1 MCKATEYCCP
11 DAKHC
16 LTPTAK
22 VCGATA
28 KCAADETCCPLT
40 KVRSLS
46 IVRGAVRLSR
56 EVARPSLTTGLA
68 LVAALRQGRRRLQVP
83 VRRPEVLLLPVR
95 PHSPSRQKHPQRK
108 RKAELV
114 RKQGRQALPDA
125 GQPWPPVHRGRRGR
139 RQVRGRRG
147 LLPAHQGAPNLLHQ
161 KHSHNR
167 LITPI
172 SSSCRSASRSEP
184 SAPRRH
190 SRPPCGSEAPGCS
203 ASALRA
209 ARDTKL

>member
-1 MCKATEYCCP
+1 MTCRRLRAAVRHRVQGHRVLLPGRQALPHP
-11 DAKHC
+11 DRQGLRC
-16 LTPTAK
+16 DRQ
-22 VCGATA
+22 VCRGRDVLPPHQGA
-28 KCAADETCCPLT
+28 L
-40 KVRSLS
+40 SLHRL
-46 IVRGAVRLSR
+46 RGAAPSF
-56 EVARPSLTTGLA
+56 ARPSLTTGLA

-125 GQPWPPVHRGRRGR
+125 GQPRPPVHRGRRGR

-167 LITPI
+167 LSTRILQECVKVGAVCAPPAFETPVWV
-172 SSSCRSASRSEP
+172 
-184 SAPRRH
+184 
-190 SRPPCGSEAPGCS
+190 
-203 ASALRA
+203 
-209 ARDTKL
+209 

>member
-1 MCKATEYCCP
+1 MPQSGTVCKATEYCCP

-46 IVRGAVRLSR
+46 IVQQPRLLR
-56 EVARPSLTTGLA
+56 EVARPSLPYVTGLA

-95 PHSPSRQKHPQRK
+95 PHSPSRQ
-108 RKAELV
+108 E
-114 RKQGRQALPDA
+114 
-125 GQPWPPVHRGRRGR
+125 
-139 RQVRGRRG
+139 
-147 LLPAHQGAPNLLHQ
+147 
-161 KHSHNR
+161 
-167 LITPI
+167 
-172 SSSCRSASRSEP
+172 
-184 SAPRRH
+184 
-190 SRPPCGSEAPGCS
+190 
-203 ASALRA
+203 
-209 ARDTKL
+209 

>member
-1 MCKATEYCCP
+1 VCKATEYCCP

-46 IVRGAVRLSR
+46 IFVFAEQLRLSR

-83 VRRPEVLLLPVR
+83 VCRPEVLLLPVR
-95 PHSPSRQKHPQRK
+95 PHPPSRQKHPQRK
-108 RKAELV
+108 RK
-114 RKQGRQALPDA
+114 G
-125 GQPWPPVHRGRRGR
+125 
-139 RQVRGRRG
+139 
-147 LLPAHQGAPNLLHQ
+147 
-161 KHSHNR
+161 
-167 LITPI
+167 
-172 SSSCRSASRSEP
+172 
-184 SAPRRH
+184 
-190 SRPPCGSEAPGCS
+190 
-203 ASALRA
+203 
-209 ARDTKL
+209 